1 MYVCVRQ
8 LSIRILEEIVLKEER
23 FVLTDDFRAFGP
35 WAIGSIAFK
44 LVVRGKTE
52 HHGAGL
58 QECDQ
63 GRGTAPPPGVSNTG
77 V

>member
-1 MYVCVRQ
+1 MCVCQ

-23 FVLTDDFRAFGP
+23 FILTDDFRAFGP
-35 WAIGSIAFK
+35 WPIGSIAYK

-58 QECDQ
+58 QEWTS
-63 GRGTAPPPGVSNTG
+63 RGA
-77 V
+77 